1 MKNNN
6 HHISTILLIEKMRK
20 NPNKNMIQLL
30 QQVLDGK
37 ALSYE
42 EFISTGMF
50 VPRDNPLIQQPNR
63 LKPECRDIV
72 LYIGGFFIQ
81 VLNRDNKTHY
91 FYEYFDNQESDE
103 MHTIVYH
110 ESLKDV
116 ERILWEL
123 QAKDYFNL

>member
-6 HHISTILLIEKMRK
+6 HLSTILLIEKMRK
-20 NPNKNMIQLL
+20 QPNKNVIQLL

-37 ALSYE
+37 DLSYE

-63 LKPECRDIV
+63 LKPECKDIV
-72 LYIGGFFIQ
+72 LYMGGFFIQ
-81 VLNRDNKTHY
+81 VLNNENSTRY
-91 FYEYFDNQESDE
+91 FYEYFDNEEADE
-103 MHTIVYH
+103 MHTQIYH

-116 ERILWEL
+116 ERVLWEL
-123 QAKDYFNL
+123 EAKKYFNI